1 MSNQNFDPRKSLNI
15 IRDSLG
21 STLNRLVEDGRT
33 LAGNVAS
40 NAQSLASG
48 AQVLPVDVFE
58 TDASV
63 VVKAGPLIGVQPEK
77 IDVSIVG
84 DKLTIK
90 GEISPDDGVQSA
102 NYLRRERRFGP
113 FSRTVIIP
121 RPVQADQAEASFKD
135 NMLTIILPKIDEP
148 GPKVINVKPV
158 DS

>member
-33 LAGNVAS
+33 LASNVAS
-40 NAQSLASG
+40 NAQSLTSS
-48 AQVLPVDVFE
+48 AQILPVDVFE
-58 TDASV
+58 TDTSV
-63 VVKAGPLIGVQPEK
+63 IVKAGPLIGVQPEK
-77 IDVSIVG
+77 IDVSVVG

-90 GEISPDDGVQSA
+90 GEISPDDGVQSEA
-102 NYLRRERRFGP
+102 YLRRERRFGP
-113 FSRTVIIP
+113 FSRTVTIP

-135 NMLTIILPKIDEP
+135 NILTIVLPKIEEP

>member
-102 NYLRRERRFGP
+102 NYLRRE
-113 FSRTVIIP
+113 
-121 RPVQADQAEASFKD
+121 
-135 NMLTIILPKIDEP
+135 
-148 GPKVINVKPV
+148 
-158 DS
+158 